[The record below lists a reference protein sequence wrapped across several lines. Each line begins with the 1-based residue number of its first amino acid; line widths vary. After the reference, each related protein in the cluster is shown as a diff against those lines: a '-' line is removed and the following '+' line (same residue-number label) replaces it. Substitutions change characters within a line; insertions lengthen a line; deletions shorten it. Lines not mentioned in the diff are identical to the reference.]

1 MGKVLS
7 IIVPL
12 YNSSKWLPKCLN
24 SLLNQDIPA
33 EAYEILL
40 INDGSPDDSKTIA
53 DEYAADHNNI
63 RVFSKENG
71 GTSSARNVGIRNAEG
86 KYLYFVDPD
95 DYILESS
102 LNTILLIMEE
112 KDLDVLRF
120 GYTEVDEQ
128 GIPTRSC
135 KHPEQP
141 DYSSKVM
148 DGFSFMAERLGT
160 ACFVWTYLFRTA
172 LIQEN
177 QLYFDEKAYIDDTPW
192 LPRVLALSQRV
203 DSIDMKRHFY
213 TIRSG
218 SLVRAGKEKADK
230 IIDAQKWLI
239 NELYL
244 QMNQV
249 GNKNAVGWYNK
260 MIAHTALSLF
270 SLVATSRYARNK
282 EVTTWVKQQNIMPFS
297 SKGSAFRTR
306 LKLHVINLSPSLFCT
321 LIHRF
326 NP

>member
-33 EAYEILL
+33 EAYEILV
-40 INDGSPDDSKTIA
+40 INDGSPDDSKAIA
-53 DEYAADHNNI
+53 DKYAAEHNNI

-71 GTSSARNVGIRNAEG
+71 GTSSARNVGILNAEG

-95 DYILESS
+95 DYILENS
-102 LNTILLIMEE
+102 LRMILQIMAK

-120 GYTEVDEQ
+120 GYSEVDEQ

-135 KHPEQP
+135 KHPEKP
-141 DYSSKVM
+141 DYSSDVM
-148 DGFSFMAERLGT
+148 DGFTFMEERLGT

-177 QLYFDEKAYIDDTPW
+177 LLYFDEKAYIDDTPW
-192 LPRVLALSQRV
+192 LPRVLALAQRV

-230 IIDAQKWLI
+230 MINAQKWLI
-239 NELYL
+239 NELHA

-249 GNKNAVGWYNK
+249 GNKKAEGWYKK
-260 MIAHTALSLF
+260 MIAHSALSLL
-270 SLVATSRYARNK
+270 SLVGASLYPRNK
-282 EVTTWVKQQNIMPFS
+282 EVISWVRRQDIMPVS
-297 SKGSAFRTR
+297 ITGSIFRTR
-306 LKLHVINLSPSLFCT
+306 MKLRLINLSPRIFCM

-326 NP
+326 NT